1 MPVTNPRK
9 WCSIH
14 GFYDCPVCK
23 GEPVE
28 WVIPVINDRTGQQ
41 TGTLTVTEQ
50 GDAVVIGQVN
60 WPITASDRAN
70 VEYIEVIHET
80 PTPVVTVDAPLA
92 IHEPGDPSLAAR
104 LQSVIPSAFERMMQV
119 PRWRDAAAKGR
130 KAHEQALR
138 LVEEKGITYA
148 EAIKLALE

>member
-1 MPVTNPRK
+1 
-9 WCSIH
+9 
-14 GFYDCPVCK
+14 VCK

-60 WPITASDRAN
+60 WPITAGKEVAY
-70 VEYIEVIHET
+70 VEVVHPT

-92 IHEPGDPSLAAR
+92 IHEPGDPSIAAR
-104 LQSVIPSAFERMMQV
+104 LQSIIPSAFERMMEV
-119 PRWRDAAAKGR
+119 PRWREAAAKGR